1 MEFCFYPENELN
13 TKIQASGQQDD
24 SSTSN
29 LVLFLDALQMV
40 FYFNRTVLI
49 KKPDVGFLFKFIR

>member
-1 MEFCFYPENELN
+1 MEFCFYPENELD

-24 SSTSN
+24 GSTSD
-29 LVLFLDALQMV
+29 LVLFWTHYKW
-40 FYFNRTVLI
+40 FSIFNWPVLI